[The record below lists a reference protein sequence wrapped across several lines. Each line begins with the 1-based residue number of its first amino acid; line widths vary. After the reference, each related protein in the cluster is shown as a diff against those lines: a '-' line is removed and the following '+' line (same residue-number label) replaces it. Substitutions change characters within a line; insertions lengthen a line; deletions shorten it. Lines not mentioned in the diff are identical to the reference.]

1 MSTSQSNATEPQGG
15 RRQVFGAVVASTVG
29 TTIEWYDFFLYGAA
43 AALVFPRLFF
53 SPDLDPFVAQILSF
67 GTFTV
72 GFLSRPLGGVIF
84 GHLGDRKGRKAALV
98 ATLLLMGVST
108 MLIGLV
114 PTYER
119 IGAMA
124 PLALV
129 ALRFL
134 QGIGVGGEWGGAVL
148 LALETG
154 HRGKRGFYASC
165 PQAGVPLGL
174 LLSTGVLAAFAGG
187 LSDGEF
193 LSWGWRIPFLLS
205 AVLIVVGLVIRVWI
219 AESPLFSQLKDED
232 RVARMP
238 VVEVL
243 RHNYREILLGAG
255 SRISENACFYV
266 FATYV
271 LSYGQS
277 VLDVDRSLVLA
288 AVMWGATGAIVT
300 IPLFGC
306 LSDIWSRKG
315 LYLAGNGLLL
325 LFAFPYYALL
335 SSRSEGSIMLATILA
350 LTVIHAMLYSVQAS
364 LLPELF
370 STRLRYTGASLSYQ
384 LAGPIAGGLAPI
396 ICTSL
401 AYRYPGEYWPLAGYL
416 ILIAVVSSICIWQLG
431 ETAGKD
437 ISGTE

>member
-1 MSTSQSNATEPQGG
+1 MSNPQSNGAEPVGG
-15 RRQVFGAVVASTVG
+15 RRRVFSAVVAATVG

-43 AALVFPRLFF
+43 AALVFPKVFF
-53 SPDLDPFVAQILSF
+53 PDKDPFVALILSF
-67 GTFTV
+67 STFTV
-72 GFLSRPLGGVIF
+72 GFLSRPLGGIIF

-108 MLIGLV
+108 VLVGLV

-119 IGAMA
+119 IGVMA

-129 ALRFL
+129 VLRIL

-174 LLSTGVLAAFAGG
+174 LLSTGVLAAFVGG
-187 LSDGEF
+187 LSDEAF

-205 AVLIVVGLVIRVWI
+205 AVLIVVGLLIRIWV
-219 AESPLFSQLKDED
+219 AESPLFNQLKDED
-232 RVARMP
+232 RVARTP

-255 SRISENACFYV
+255 SRVGENACFYV
-266 FATYV
+266 FALYV
-271 LSYGQS
+271 LSYS
-277 VLDVDRSLVLA
+277 DTVLDVDESLVLA
-288 AVMWGATGAIVT
+288 AIMWGAAGATVT
-300 IPLFGC
+300 IPLFGF
-306 LSDIWSRKG
+306 LSDVWSRKG
-315 LYLAGNGLLL
+315 MYLAGNGLLA

-335 SSRSEGSIMLATILA
+335 ASRSEGQIMLATIVALA
-350 LTVIHAMLYSVQAS
+350 VVHAMLYSVQAS

-384 LAGPIAGGLAPI
+384 LAGPVAGGLAPI
-396 ICTSL
+396 ICLYL
-401 AYRYPGEYWPLAGYL
+401 AESFPGQYWPLAAYL
-416 ILIAVVSSICIWQLG
+416 IFIAVVSIVCIWQLG
-431 ETAGKD
+431 ETARKD

>member
-1 MSTSQSNATEPQGG
+1 MSTSQSNGAEPVGG
-15 RRQVFGAVVASTVG
+15 RRQVFEAVVASTVG

-43 AALVFPRLFF
+43 AALIFPKLFF
-53 SPDLDPFVAQILSF
+53 PDFDPFVAQILSF

-108 MLIGLV
+108 VLVGLV

-119 IGAMA
+119 IGVMA
-124 PLALV
+124 PLVLV

-174 LLSTGVLAAFAGG
+174 LLSTGVFAAFASG
-187 LSDGEF
+187 LSDEAF

-205 AVLIVVGLVIRVWI
+205 AVLIVVGLVIRIWI
-219 AESPLFSQLKDED
+219 AESPLFSQLKDEN
-232 RVARMP
+232 RVARTP

-255 SRISENACFYV
+255 SRIGENACFYV
-266 FATYV
+266 FAMYV
-271 LSYGQS
+271 LSYGET
-277 VLDVDRSLVLA
+277 VLEVDKSLVLA
-288 AVMWGATGAIVT
+288 AVMWGAAGAIFT
-300 IPLFGC
+300 IPLFGF
-306 LSDIWSRKG
+306 LSDVWSRKG

-335 SSRSEGSIMLATILA
+335 TSRSEGSIMLATIVALA
-350 LTVIHAMLYSVQAS
+350 LVHAMLYSVQAS

-384 LAGPIAGGLAPI
+384 LAGPVAGGLAPI
-396 ICTSL
+396 ICASL
-401 AYRYPGEYWPLAGYL
+401 AHRYPGEYWPLAVYL
-416 ILIAVVSSICIWQLG
+416 IFIAVISIVCIWQLG
-431 ETAGKD
+431 ETARKD

>member
-1 MSTSQSNATEPQGG
+1 MSIPQSSDAKPVGG

-43 AALVFPRLFF
+43 AALVFPKLFF

-108 MLIGLV
+108 LLIGLV
-114 PTYER
+114 PTYDR
-119 IGAMA
+119 IGLWA

-129 ALRFL
+129 TLRIL

-154 HRGKRGFYASC
+154 HRGRRGFFASC

-174 LLSTGVLAAFAGG
+174 LLSTGVLAAFVGG
-187 LSDGEF
+187 LSDEAF
-193 LSWGWRIPFLLS
+193 MSWGWRIPFLLS
-205 AVLIVVGLVIRVWI
+205 ALLIVVGLLIRIWV
-219 AESPLFSQLKDED
+219 AESPLFSQLKDQN
-232 RVARMP
+232 RVARTP
-238 VVEVL
+238 VLEVL

-266 FATYV
+266 FATYS
-271 LSYGQS
+271 LSYGES
-277 VLDVDRSLVLA
+277 VLGVDKSLVLT
-288 AVMWGATGAIVT
+288 AVMWGAAGAIFAM
-300 IPLFGC
+300 PLFGF

-315 LYLAGNGLLL
+315 LYLAGNVLLL

-335 SSRSEGSIMLATILA
+335 ANGSEVSIMLATIVALA
-350 LTVIHAMLYSVQAS
+350 VIHAMLYSVQAS

-384 LAGPIAGGLAPI
+384 LAGPVAGGLAPI
-396 ICTSL
+396 ICL
-401 AYRYPGEYWPLAGYL
+401 YLVKWFPGQYWPLAGYL
-416 ILIAVVSSICIWQLG
+416 ILIAVVSIVCIWQLG
-431 ETAGKD
+431 ETARKD